1 MRYLTQTL
9 SALAACCVTVSSATA
24 DPLPCQGRYSAQS
37 GNVTLSADGMVYL
50 DPRNRREGAVDL
62 TYEGCDRITVSG
74 QGMRMQITRSATS
87 GWTGTLAGGGAT
99 RIFHFNAVTP
109 RLIGS
114 WMEAFGGGVTVQRG
128 MKLTLL
134 KGTEHQP
141 EDCNF
146 DADRQNFSRE
156 NAAARVF
163 MAAQGLVPPSSE
175 FSRQD
180 YFRAAE
186 VENRTQT
193 ESRKGSARHIRFML
207 GDDGAMLPVARA
219 AVRFREICR
228 AEAGTLAPPRR
239 MLDFKIVPIE
249 NPDGYTIFARVI
261 DIETGKIIA
270 QREGHVI
277 GTGAEAM
284 TLAMQDGAAQLI
296 GDGVTYGPLSDG
308 VAR

>member
-1 MRYLTQTL
+1 
-9 SALAACCVTVSSATA
+9 
-24 DPLPCQGRYSAQS
+24 
-37 GNVTLSADGMVYL
+37 
-50 DPRNRREGAVDL
+50 
-62 TYEGCDRITVSG
+62 
-74 QGMRMQITRSATS
+74 MRMQITRSAIS
-87 GWTGTLAGGGAT
+87 DWTGTLTGGGAT
-99 RIFHFNAVTP
+99 RIFRFNAVTP

-141 EDCNF
+141 VDCVF

-156 NAAARVF
+156 NAAARAF
-163 MAAQGLVPPSSE
+163 MAAKGLVPPSSD
-175 FSRQD
+175 FSLQD

-219 AVRFREICR
+219 AVRFREVCR
-228 AEAGTLAPPRR
+228 ADAGTLTPPRR
-239 MLDFKIVPIE
+239 MLDFKIVSVE
-249 NPDGYTIFARVI
+249 NPDGYAIFARII
-261 DIETGKIIA
+261 DIETSKIIA

-277 GTGAEAM
+277 GTGTEAI
-284 TLAMQDGAAQLI
+284 TLAMQDWAAQLI
-296 GDGVTYGPLSDG
+296 GDGVTFGPLSDG
-308 VAR
+308 TAR

>member
-1 MRYLTQTL
+1 
-9 SALAACCVTVSSATA
+9 
-24 DPLPCQGRYSAQS
+24 
-37 GNVTLSADGMVYL
+37 MVYL
-50 DPRNRREGAVDL
+50 DPRNRHEGTADL
-62 TYEGCDRITVSG
+62 TYDGCDRITVAG

-114 WMEAFGGGVTVQRG
+114 WMDAFGGGVTVQRG

-141 EDCNF
+141 VDCVF

-156 NAAARVF
+156 NAAARAF
-163 MAAQGLVPPSSE
+163 MAAQGLVPPSSD
-175 FSRQD
+175 FSLQD
-180 YFRAAE
+180 YFRAAD
-186 VENRTQT
+186 VENRTQP

-296 GDGVTYGPLSDG
+296 GDGVTFGPLSDG